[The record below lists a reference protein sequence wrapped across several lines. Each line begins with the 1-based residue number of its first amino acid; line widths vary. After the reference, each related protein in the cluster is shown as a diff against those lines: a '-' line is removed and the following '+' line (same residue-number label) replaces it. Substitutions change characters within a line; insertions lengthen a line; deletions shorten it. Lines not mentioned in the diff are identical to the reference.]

1 MTPMEHLL
9 GMKSDYSLLRTF
21 GCACCPNLWP
31 YTTHKLSFCSK
42 RCVFLEYNPLHKGY
56 KCLETSTRHVYISRD
71 VIFDETMFPFAS
83 PHPNVGAQLNIEILL
98 LPPTLRNR
106 HAGVHVEGPDMPNPA
121 IANPADNIDESHANH
136 STDTG
141 EIPAANADS
150 MQHVQASPAPLD
162 HVVTEDPSVVL
173 GEDSSAT
180 PRESTSGSESGRGLP
195 AAAPE
200 SLSVDV
206 PTRTDLL
213 PGHLGSST
221 GGSAPPPPASSVPMH
236 NADLGADLV
245 VTRTQAPV
253 PRSFI
258 PSASVMTPEH
268 RPVTRL

>member
-121 IANPADNIDESHANH
+121 DNIDESHADY
-136 STDTG
+136 SEDSG
-141 EIPAANADS
+141 EITAANVDS
-150 MQHVQASPAPLD
+150 MQHVQASSAPLV
-162 HVVTEDPSVVL
+162 HVVTEDPSAAL
-173 GEDSSAT
+173 GGDSGAAPGESAL
-180 PRESTSGSESGRGLP
+180 RSESERGLP
-195 AAAPE
+195 ATAPE
-200 SLSVDV
+200 SVLVDP
-206 PTRTDLL
+206 PTRVGLL
-213 PGHLGSST
+213 PGHLGSSAEVL
-221 GGSAPPPPASSVPMH
+221 APPPPNSSVPMH
-236 NADLGADLV
+236 NADPGVDSVAA
-245 VTRTQAPV
+245 RTQAPPLGSSTHRGSIV
-253 PRSFI
+253 
-258 PSASVMTPEH
+258 TPEH
-268 RPVTRL
+268 RM

>member
-1 MTPMEHLL
+1 
-9 GMKSDYSLLRTF
+9 
-21 GCACCPNLWP
+21 
-31 YTTHKLSFCSK
+31 
-42 RCVFLEYNPLHKGY
+42 V
-56 KCLETSTRHVYISRD
+56 
-71 VIFDETMFPFAS
+71 FPFTS
-83 PHPNVGAQLNIEILL
+83 LHPNTGAQLNAEILL
-98 LPPTLRNR
+98 LPPTLRII
-106 HAGVHVEGPDMPNPA
+106 HGGVHVEGPDMPNPA

-180 PRESTSGSESGRGLP
+180 PRESTSGSESGHGLP